1 LIDFLAHEPVIFTG
15 FIFMFGLMFGSFLN
29 VVIHRLPK
37 MLEAEWHQQ
46 CAELSG
52 EILSESP
59 TYNLWVP
66 RSSCPKCG
74 HQITALENIPVL
86 SWLLLRG
93 RCSKCAAP
101 ISFRYPLVELIAALL
116 AAGAAIKLGPS
127 MALIGALAFIWALIA
142 LAFIDLDTSLLPDS
156 MTLPL
161 LWLGL
166 MFNLFGTYT
175 SLRSAVIGAISG
187 YLILWLVY
195 QAFKLATGK
204 EGMGFGDFKLLS
216 AVGAWLGWQ
225 MLPVVIMLS
234 SIAGVASGL
243 LMIVLVKH
251 DRRIPIPF
259 GPYLAGGG
267 IVALYFGADMARFY
281 LARF

>member
-1 LIDFLAHEPVIFTG
+1 LIDFLAQEPVIFTG
-15 FIFMFGLMFGSFLN
+15 FIFMFGLLFGSFIN

-37 MLEAEWHQQ
+37 MLEAEWRRQ

-52 EILSESP
+52 ETLAEFTP
-59 TYNLWVP
+59 YNLWVP

-93 RCSKCAAP
+93 RCSHCAAP

-175 SLRSAVIGAISG
+175 SLQSAVIGAIGG

-225 MLPVVIMLS
+225 MLPVVILLS
-234 SIAGVASGL
+234 SIAGVVSGL
-243 LMIVLVKH
+243 LMILLVKH

-259 GPYLAGGG
+259 GPYLAGSG

-281 LARF
+281 LTRF